1 MKEKSIIQQVFNVY
15 SRKIHKITELPMLN
29 RSLEYDIQLN
39 QLDTLIHYNLDER
52 LDNDT
57 FYELLKKIIPDMEQ
71 LLSLV
76 DESIT
81 SKLLNYRDI
90 RTLFIKYDIE
100 PSKLS
105 SKDKLILH
113 ELLSNNITNYLKNV
127 IKLKKT
133 ILKLKHKDL
142 SINQKIILSKKY
154 IMKMLDIPKRNE
166 YLQLFI

>member
-29 RSLEYDIQLN
+29 RPLEYDIQLN

-76 DESIT
+76 DDSIT

-90 RTLFIKYDIE
+90 
-100 PSKLS
+100 
-105 SKDKLILH
+105 
-113 ELLSNNITNYLKNV
+113 
-127 IKLKKT
+127 
-133 ILKLKHKDL
+133 HK
-142 SINQKIILSKKY
+142 I
-154 IMKMLDIPKRNE
+154 
-166 YLQLFI
+166 